1 MNIHFS
7 DVKKSYRGFTLDV
20 GQLHIKTG
28 ETIKLFGN
36 NGAGKTT
43 FLRLILDL
51 ISADN
56 GVVKIDEKNVAMHFE
71 WKKNTGSFLDESF
84 LLPFYNS
91 IEYFNFLNDIYKRNL
106 PEISEYIN
114 QLDGL
119 FGEDFDLNKRIGT
132 LSTGN
137 KVKVGI
143 AGVLLI
149 KPKLLILDEPFAN
162 LDPRSK
168 LNLIDILKSYK
179 FKHPD
184 TVIILS
190 SHELDITNRISG
202 RTIVLDRGR
211 IVLDKSSNLIGTDDL
226 EKVLSIAK

>member
-1 MNIHFS
+1 MNIQFS
-7 DVKKSYRGFTLDV
+7 DIKKSYPGFTLDI
-20 GQLHIKTG
+20 GQLHIKSG
-28 ETIKLFGN
+28 ETIKLYGN

-43 FLRLILDL
+43 FIRLILDL
-51 ISADN
+51 ISAGT
-56 GVVKIDEKNVAMHFE
+56 GVVKIDGQNVAKHFE
-71 WKKNTGSFLDESF
+71 WKKNTGSYVDESF

-91 IEYFNFLNDIYKRNL
+91 IEYFNFLNDIYKRDQI
-106 PEISEYIN
+106 EISEYLN

-119 FGEDFDLNKRIGT
+119 FGEDFDLRKRIGT

-143 AGVLLI
+143 AGAILI
-149 KPKLLILDEPFAN
+149 KPQLLILDEPFAN

-168 LNLIDILKSYK
+168 LNLVDILKSYK
-179 FKHPD
+179 FDHPD
-184 TVIILS
+184 TTIILS

-211 IVLDKSSNLIGTDDL
+211 IVLDKSSNLIGTTEL
-226 EKVLSIAK
+226 EKVLSITT